1 MSRASRT
8 LVPLPID
15 EVLSELVA
23 ASSHGGESRPR
34 SVVLEA
40 PTGAGKTTRVPPAI
54 QAIVEGQIIMTEPRR
69 VAARAAARRIADEAG
84 VRLGEE
90 VGYHVRFD
98 RKKRADTE
106 IVVATEGIVVRMLQN
121 DPFLEGI
128 GALVFDEFHER
139 SVDTDVALALAR
151 EIQRDARPDLLLIV
165 MSATL
170 DPEPIA
176 EWLGG
181 AAIVRS
187 EGRTHPVDI
196 RYPERPDDRPM
207 EVQAAAAA
215 RAVMKAP
222 KGHALVF
229 LPGFREIRK
238 TQELLRNLDARVDV
252 LHGSLDPKEQDRVV
266 SGKSAPRVILSTNV
280 AESSLTIPGVRTV
293 IDCGWARVMRNDPST
308 GLDRLLLE
316 RISLASAKQ
325 RAGRAGREAPGE
337 CLRLWSTAAEHRMSD
352 DLEAEIH
359 RVDLAPV
366 ALQLLAW
373 GVPNP
378 AEFGWFEAPA
388 PGKWTAALRLLDA
401 LGASES
407 GHITPLG
414 SKLAQMPLHPRLAR
428 MIHEGARLGVLRETC
443 LAAAILA
450 ERDVLK
456 PAHHRDSARHTSDS
470 DLLDRVR
477 LVESDGRAPSA
488 LRDRFRPA
496 SIAPTKRA
504 AKQLERSAPKE
515 RRRELAYEEAF
526 GRSALAGFPDRVGRR
541 RTKQGAAAHLADGKG
556 ATLHPSSA
564 ISKDDRL
571 FVAVHAA
578 PPHNGKGDAVVTIAG
593 AVSEDWL
600 DERLTE
606 SRVDMRFDP
615 SLERVTAVAVRAY
628 MAVQLDERP
637 VSLKKSVD
645 SEAAL
650 LEAALAEPARALNT
664 THDSFARLRARW
676 EWLRA
681 ARPDLELVPLDDE
694 GLGAFLPMLCSGRSS
709 FKELRSVDLITHVRN
724 AVPYKEWQRLD
735 QLAPESLAIPS
746 GRTAKLRYEG
756 DGAPILAA
764 RIQELFGMHET
775 PRVAGGK
782 LAVLVHLLA
791 PNGRPQQITSDLGSF
806 WKNGYPEVRK
816 ELRARY
822 PKHSWPEDPW
832 TAVAQRRPSR
842 RKRR

>member
-1 MSRASRT
+1 M
-8 LVPLPID
+8 
-15 EVLSELVA
+15 
-23 ASSHGGESRPR
+23 
-34 SVVLEA
+34 
-40 PTGAGKTTRVPPAI
+40 PPAI
-54 QAIVEGQIIMTEPRR
+54 QSIVDGQIIMTEPRR

-84 VRLGEE
+84 VRVGEE

-98 RKKRADTE
+98 RKRRDDTG

-170 DPEPIA
+170 DPVPIA
-176 EWLGG
+176 AWLGG
-181 AAIVRS
+181 ASIVRS
-187 EGRTHPVDI
+187 EGRTHPVEI

-215 RAVMKAP
+215 REVMRDP
-222 KGHALVF
+222 SGHALVF
-229 LPGFREIRK
+229 LPGYREIRK
-238 TQELLRNLDARVDV
+238 TQEMLSDLNARVDV

-266 SGKSAPRVILSTNV
+266 SGDTQPRVILSTNV

-293 IDCGWARVMRNDPST
+293 IDSGWARVMRNDPST

-316 RISLASAKQ
+316 RISLASAQQ
-325 RAGRAGREAPGE
+325 RAGRAGREAPGD

-373 GVPNP
+373 GVPDP
-378 AEFGWFEAPA
+378 AQFGWFEAPA
-388 PGKWTAALRLLDA
+388 VGKWTAALRLLEA

-414 SKLAQMPLHPRLAR
+414 TKLAKMPLHPRLGR
-428 MIHEGARLGVLRETC
+428 MILAGAKLGVLQETC
-443 LAAAILA
+443 LAAAILS

-456 PAHHRDSARHTSDS
+456 PAHHRDSAKHTSDS

-477 LVESDGRAPSA
+477 LIESGGRTPGA
-488 LRDRFRPA
+488 LRDRFRHA

-504 AKQLERSAPKE
+504 AKQLLRSAPKDD
-515 RRRELAYEEAF
+515 RRTLEHDEAF
-526 GRSALAGFPDRVGRR
+526 GRAVLAAFPDRVGRR
-541 RTKQGAAAHLADGKG
+541 RTEQAPAAHLADGKG

-564 ISKDDRL
+564 LSKNDRL

-578 PPHNGKGDAVVTIAG
+578 PPHGGKGDAVVTIAG
-593 AVSEDWL
+593 RIEEGWL
-600 DERLTE
+600 DESLIE
-606 SRVDMRFDP
+606 SRIEVRFDR
-615 SLERVTAVAVRAY
+615 SLERVTASAVRSY
-628 MAVQLDERP
+628 LAVQLAEHP
-637 VSLKKSVD
+637 APLTKSAA

-650 LEAALAEPARALNT
+650 LGAARAAPAKALNT
-664 THDSFARLRARW
+664 ADETFDRLRARW
-676 EWLRA
+676 EWVRS
-681 ARPDLELVPLDDE
+681 ARPDLELIPLDDD
-694 GLGAFLPMLCSGRSS
+694 GLGEFLPMLCHGKSS
-709 FKELRSVDLITHVRN
+709 FKELRAIDLASHIRN
-724 AVPYKEWQRLD
+724 AVPYREWQRLD
-735 QLAPESLAIPS
+735 QLAPESISIPS
-746 GRTAKLRYEG
+746 GRTAKLRYED
-756 DGAPILAA
+756 DGPPVLAV
-764 RIQELFGMHET
+764 RIQELFGLQET

-782 LAVLVHLLA
+782 VPLVVHLLA

-816 ELRARY
+816 ELRSRY
-822 PKHSWPEDPW
+822 PRHSWPDDPS
-832 TAVAQRRPSR
+832 TAPAQRRPAR
-842 RKRR
+842 RKRK